1 MIEEEKRRKGEKER
15 QETAGADSS
24 FILHPSSLP
33 SVILAGGKAK
43 PDMLALTGQSN
54 RALVTINGK
63 TMLRHIVDAL
73 LTAGTDGQP
82 LGPVA
87 VVGDVPAGE
96 DYLSVPDAGD
106 FVANVFAGLAQF
118 AEAPYVLIATSDLP
132 FLTGRVAGNFAR
144 DGMAHAQEH
153 DSDVLWPIVP
163 VQACYTRFPGVKRTA
178 LKLREGEFT
187 GGNLALVRPGFL
199 FTHERRIAA
208 AFAARKSPLK
218 LASMLGFGTVGRLV
232 LSQKLHPRLL
242 TIPLLE
248 ARVGRLLGG
257 KASAYISQDPELA
270 TDLDRPS
277 DFKAVASG

>member
-1 MIEEEKRRKGEKER
+1 MIDKEQIRDTRYEIREGE
-15 QETAGADSS
+15 ASS
-24 FILHPSSLP
+24 LILHPSSLP
-33 SVILAGGKAK
+33 SIILAGGKAK
-43 PDMLALTGQSN
+43 PDMQALTGQSN

-73 LTAGTDGQP
+73 LTAGADGQP
-82 LGPVA
+82 LGPLA
-87 VVGDVPAGE
+87 VVGDVPSDESYIG
-96 DYLSVPDAGD
+96 VPDAGN
-106 FVANVFAGLAQF
+106 FVANVFAGLSQF
-118 AEAPYVLIATSDLP
+118 ADAPYVLIATSDLP

-144 DGMAHAQEH
+144 DGLAHAQAH
-153 DSDVLWPIVP
+153 DSDIVWPIVP
-163 VQACYTRFPGVKRTA
+163 VHACYERFPGVKRTA

-187 GGNLALVRPGFL
+187 GGNLAIVRPGFL

-218 LASMLGFGTVGRLV
+218 LAGMLGFGTVGRLV
-232 LSQKLHPRLL
+232 LSQKLHPNLL

-277 DFKAVASG
+277 DFKAVAIG